1 VKRHLF
7 ERISGWQSTRQQILI
22 SMVLVIALASAAGV
36 LAWSS
41 ARHLSS
47 TFSDIEMDILKGQAK
62 ELKGILFQRNPYL
75 QPDTFY
81 LGKLESA
88 FYEAEPQDGTSFRP
102 GPDGEPV
109 EMTTSNIALSNI
121 SINIRKGVQYTADLR
136 SCYWMLE
143 DPEAPWVLINGSAQ
157 KKDELTDTGWIRS
170 CESMKA
176 DLMVEWRTMPLS
188 YLNTAEVLSVYR
200 RVTCESSRS
209 GETITGYWVLNYHLS
224 SIMNSL
230 SAAVRNSENV
240 ILYNRARDDSV
251 FAGNMQLPE
260 GIREELKKAGRTA
273 AETGAADGVIHEAD
287 GSSYYYLAEKI
298 CEGTVLMVCLQ
309 EMQLQNAMDRTT
321 SSIVLVILV
330 SSVVIVALNALNI
343 LRQRRYNQGLR
354 KMIQALEATSG
365 NGEEEAEN
373 PGKDLPEEMMIERIL
388 DNDVDLRELKGLLE
402 TQQELKAEL
411 DALYGHVQINS
422 HFLLNTL
429 DSIYWSSVRRTGAD
443 SRESAM
449 LEDLCVILKY
459 ALDSSD
465 LYTSLREEMECA
477 RMYIEIQQMRKDLR
491 IETLWEVPE
500 ELQEMK
506 VSKLILQPVIENCF
520 QHGYSKEN
528 PGSLR
533 IRISAV
539 RTGNNLLEIRVADNG
554 IGMNPRE
561 LKKMNQEMKR
571 QKYLKSRHIGLAN
584 VNRRLQVQF
593 GGESGVRLEAP
604 EEGGLLVVLT
614 MTCSPYARRD
624 EFRN

>member
-1 VKRHLF
+1 MKRRLF
-7 ERISGWQSTRQQILI
+7 ERSSGRQSTRQLILI
-22 SMVLVIALASAAGV
+22 SMVLVIALASAAAV

-47 TFSDIEMDILKGQAK
+47 TFSEIEMDILKGQAK
-62 ELKGILFQRNPYL
+62 DLKGILFQKNPYL
-75 QPDTFY
+75 QPDTLY
-81 LGKLESA
+81 LGKLESV
-88 FYEAEPQDGTSFRP
+88 FYQGEVQEGTSFRP
-102 GPDGEPV
+102 GPDGKPV
-109 EMTTSNIALSNI
+109 EMLTLSIAVSNI
-121 SINIRKGVQYTADLR
+121 SINIRKGVQYSADLR

-143 DPEAPWVLINGSAQ
+143 DPEAPYVLINGTAQ
-157 KKDELTDTGWIRS
+157 KKDELADVGWMRS
-170 CESMKA
+170 CEGMDS
-176 DLMVEWRTMPLS
+176 DLMMEWRTMPLS
-188 YLNTAEVLSVYR
+188 YLNAAEVLSVYR
-200 RVTCESSRS
+200 KVNCESTRS

-240 ILYNRARDDSV
+240 MLYSSLRDESV
-251 FAGNMQLPE
+251 SAGSLLLPE
-260 GIREELKKAGRTA
+260 GIREKLREAGRTVT
-273 AETGAADGVIHEAD
+273 ETGTTDGVIHEAD

-298 CEGTVLMVCLQ
+298 CDGTALIVCLQ

-330 SSVVIVALNALNI
+330 SSVAIVVLNAISI
-343 LRQRRYNQGLR
+343 LRQRRYNRGLR
-354 KMIQALEATSG
+354 KMIKALEATAG
-365 NGEEEAEN
+365 NVEEETAN
-373 PGKDLPEEMMIERIL
+373 PRKKLPEEQMIERIL
-388 DNDVDLRELKGLLE
+388 DNDVDLREMQGLLE

-429 DSIYWSSVRRTGAD
+429 DSIYWSSVRKTGAD

-465 LYTSLREEMECA
+465 LYTSLGEEMECA

-491 IETLWEVPE
+491 IDTVWEVPE
-500 ELQEMK
+500 ELRGMK

-520 QHGYSKEN
+520 QHGYSGEKGE
-528 PGSLR
+528 SLR
-533 IRISAV
+533 IRISAE
-539 RTGNNLLEIRVADNG
+539 RTGNDLLEIRVEDNG
-554 IGMNPRE
+554 IGMQPRK

-593 GGESGVRLEAP
+593 GGESGVRLAAS
-604 EEGGLLVVLT
+604 EEGGLTVILS
-614 MTCSPYARRD
+614 MSCSPYIRRD
-624 EFRN
+624 EFRE